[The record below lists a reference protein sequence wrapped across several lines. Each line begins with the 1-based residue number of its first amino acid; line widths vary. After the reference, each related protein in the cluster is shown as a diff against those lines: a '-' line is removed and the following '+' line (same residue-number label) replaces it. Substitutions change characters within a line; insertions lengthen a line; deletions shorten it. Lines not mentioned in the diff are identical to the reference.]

1 MATNVNR
8 TELAGNLGN
17 DPETRIT
24 ATGTLVVTASIAVHS
39 SYKQGDDWKER
50 TDWFR
55 LVAFGEAGE
64 TLRRFG
70 KGERIQVLGRLQSS
84 EYTDREGQRRTSVEV
99 VVLRSDDA
107 PLPRKGQDGPA
118 PDAPLAD
125 TAEEPT
131 PEPEAPAELADAP
144 APKARRRKK
153 VAA

>member
-8 TELAGNLGN
+8 TELTGNLGN

-84 EYTDREGQRRTSVEV
+84 EYTDREGAKRTSVEV

-107 PLPRKGQDGPA
+107 PLPRKAAGDPEPQA
-118 PDAPLAD
+118 PAD
-125 TAEEPT
+125 TAEEPVA
-131 PEPEAPAELADAP
+131 EPTAPIELVEAS
-144 APKARRRKK
+144 APKRRRRTK

>member
-1 MATNVNR
+1 MSTTVNR
-8 TELAGNLGN
+8 TDLTGNLGT
-17 DPETRIT
+17 DPETRVN
-24 ATGTLVVTASIAVHS
+24 ATGTLIVTASIAVHS
-39 SYKQGDDWKER
+39 SYKQGEAWQER

-64 TLRRFG
+64 VLRRFG

-84 EYTDREGQRRTSVEV
+84 SYTDREGAKRTSVEV

-107 PLPRKGQDGPA
+107 PLPRKGQPESTPPIEGGA
-118 PDAPLAD
+118 
-125 TAEEPT
+125 AEEPLA
-131 PEPEAPAELADAP
+131 EPEAPAELTDAP

>member
-8 TELAGNLGN
+8 TELTGNLGK
-17 DPETRIT
+17 DPEARIT

-70 KGERIQVLGRLQSS
+70 KGERIQVLGRLQTS

-107 PLPRKGQDGPA
+107 PLPRKGQPESTPPIEGGA
-118 PDAPLAD
+118 
-125 TAEEPT
+125 AEEPLAA
-131 PEPEAPAELADAP
+131 PEAPAELTDAP